1 MYEQEWHVLAKAI
14 SYQRRLMQAYV
25 RYYLSYTPEVLE
37 KMTLRQ
43 LADAFNDILFV
54 RGREKDVTVKE

>member
-1 MYEQEWHVLAKAI
+1 MAKAM

-25 RYYLSYTPEVLE
+25 RYYLNYTPEVLE

-43 LADAFNDILFV
+43 LAEAFNDILFV
-54 RGREKDVTVKE
+54 RGREKDVTVKA